1 LKLAEKCVLDHSAHL
16 QEDLE
21 MDLSLHQG
29 GLWKGLRNQ
38 EAHAMDLSLHQ
49 GGLWKGSRNLGGL
62 EMDLRNSEGFETEGF
77 QEQAN

>member
-1 LKLAEKCVLDHSAHL
+1 MVSFLLKLAEKYVLDHSAHL

-21 MDLSLHQG
+21 MALSLHQG

-38 EAHAMDLSLHQ
+38 EVHVMDLSLHQ
-49 GGLWKGSRNLGGL
+49 EGLWKDPRY
-62 EMDLRNSEGFETEGF
+62 SEGFETEGF